1 MKVTDKVRE
10 ASGTP
15 IFICDFSPPRGAGPE
30 VVEPAKGLE
39 ADFICVAC
47 NPGKAVRVD
56 SAAMASALKREV
68 GRDVVFNLAT
78 RDMNKLALQSHLLGA
93 QLAGLENLVVL
104 AGDAFSERD
113 RLQATAVADFRPT
126 ELIAS
131 IAAMNAGTDYKGSR
145 LQYPT
150 DFCIGASIDVTRG
163 VAREA
168 RLTHRKVQAGAH
180 FFLTQ
185 PIFDPAE
192 IGAFQQAYAAL
203 AGAEIAQ
210 PIFWGVHIL
219 AKDGV
224 IFSSVPQAVRREF
237 EAGRSG
243 TDIALELLRHVLEA
257 GVRTIYLV
265 PPILRGGARQY
276 EVAQAVLAEARR
288 V

>member
-1 MKVTDKVRE
+1 MKVTDKVR
-10 ASGTP
+10 ASGGAP
-15 IFICDFSPPRGAGPE
+15 VFICDFSPPRGAGPE
-30 VVEPAKGLE
+30 GVEPARGIE
-39 ADFICVAC
+39 ADYICVAY

-56 SAAMASALKREV
+56 SAAMAAAIKRQA

-93 QLAGLENLVVL
+93 QMSGLENLVVL

-113 RLQATAVADFRPT
+113 RSQATAVSDFRPT

-145 LQYPT
+145 LRSPT
-150 DFCIGASIDVTRG
+150 DFCIGASIDLTRG

-168 RLTHRKVQAGAH
+168 RLAHRKAQAGAQ

-185 PIFDPAE
+185 PIFNPAE
-192 IGAFQQAYAAL
+192 IGAFQQAYAAIGETEL
-203 AGAEIAQ
+203 AQ
-210 PIFWGVHIL
+210 PIFWGVQIL

-224 IFSSVPQAVRREF
+224 IFSSVPQEVSREL
-237 EAGRSG
+237 EAGRPG
-243 TDIALELLRHVLEA
+243 TDIALELLRKVFDA

-265 PPILRGGARQY
+265 PPILRGGARNY
-276 EVAQAVLAEARR
+276 EAAQTVLTEA
-288 V
+288 